1 MHSVRNL
8 QRRATLCSR
17 LRFGNGSVD
26 RNFASR
32 AFLADHIVQTPISYD
47 VAIAFTSVS
56 NVAAAPTCL
65 LSFDNHYASAPAIMD
80 LETKLETAY
89 QNRALGLYGSIK
101 PYEMD
106 LAACLASPVTVEE
119 SAAEILRSTAAQLAS
134 EQQARLQMRFASE
147 VRLTRQRSF
156 EENAA
161 SSHQNGRSSCL
172 RNSFVPVLAS
182 PSNEFFQAFSEVLE
196 VQQSRN
202 RLVLPQRRVHCGGL
216 NMQQVEHTSFLV
228 PESASLSASDE
239 PPIMPDAVEKDSSC
253 GVHRS

>member
-1 MHSVRNL
+1 MYLLVYSMGSSSFTLPSPEQHSCDLPRRKLPSRCPKLLFSVAILLQMHSVRNL

-134 EQQARLQMRFASE
+134 EQQARLQMRCE
-147 VRLTRQRSF
+147 
-156 EENAA
+156 
-161 SSHQNGRSSCL
+161 SCT
-172 RNSFVPVLAS
+172 N
-182 PSNEFFQAFSEVLE
+182 
-196 VQQSRN
+196 
-202 RLVLPQRRVHCGGL
+202 
-216 NMQQVEHTSFLV
+216 
-228 PESASLSASDE
+228 
-239 PPIMPDAVEKDSSC
+239 IMIVM
-253 GVHRS
+253 HMW